1 MNIKE
6 ALMIYPNQADN
17 DRKEII
23 RVLSLYHC
31 LELRQLIGLFPS
43 IPVPSLLSLL
53 RRLQKQGR
61 ILLQD
66 DAVKCLPEKEP
77 VDCMSKAIDVLLDF
91 FPEVTY
97 HSPGEFPVT
106 LTFFAREEGYEVIS
120 LPEGKEL
127 LVIHA
132 LSLQHRPVDGCQ
144 RLVVLADQRQL
155 DKACR
160 LPDIAAFCLVSDGQV
175 QYLKKQQGGI
185 HG

>member
-1 MNIKE
+1 
-6 ALMIYPNQADN
+6 MIYPNQADN

-106 LTFFAREEGYEVIS
+106 LTF
-120 LPEGKEL
+120 LPGRR
-127 LVIHA
+127 A
-132 LSLQHRPVDGCQ
+132 MRLS
-144 RLVVLADQRQL
+144 
-155 DKACR
+155 ACR
-160 LPDIAAFCLVSDGQV
+160 KEKNSWLSTPFPCSTSRWMVVSAWLSWPIKGNWIKPAVCRTLRPSAWYRTDRFS
-175 QYLKKQQGGI
+175 I
-185 HG
+185 